1 MTVQLNKSEMQHAIA
16 ERVAQELAGP
26 CIVNLG
32 IGIPTLVAEYMTEDN
47 IYLHTENGLLG
58 VTDVDDEDADPNWF
72 NTGKIPAGEAVGVTL
87 FNTSDSFA
95 MIRGGHVDVAILGA
109 LQTDENGVIANWA
122 VPGKNIMGVGGA
134 MDLLVGAKKV
144 FVTMSHTSKGGSS
157 KLLKK
162 CTYPI
167 TSTRQVDMIF
177 TELAVFKVTD
187 GQLKLVDL
195 MPGVTIEEVR
205 EKTEAAFTEYK
216 ERGFIRMK
224 IHSFDVYIVD
234 LPTIR
239 PHQLAMHT
247 IVSQTILLG
256 CVTDKDGREGWAE
269 VATIGGASY
278 GESTPEAIKANIDAY
293 ITPLVL
299 GQ

>member
-1 MTVQLNKSEMQHAIA
+1 MTVGMSKAETQHMIA
-16 ERVAQELAGP
+16 KRVAIELEAP

-58 VTDVDDEDADPNWF
+58 VTDVEEADIDPNLV
-72 NTGKIPAGEAVGVTL
+72 NAGKLPVGEAVGASF
-87 FNTSDSFA
+87 FNSSDSFA

-109 LQTDENGVIANWA
+109 LQVDETGVIANWA

-144 FVTMSHTSKGGSS
+144 FVTMSHTSKDGSS

-177 TELAVFKVTD
+177 TELAVFEVIGD
-187 GQLKLVDL
+187 GLKLIDL
-195 MPGVTIEEVR
+195 MPGATLEEVR
-205 EKTEAAFTEYK
+205 AKTEAS
-216 ERGFIRMK
+216 FI
-224 IHSFDVYIVD
+224 
-234 LPTIR
+234 
-239 PHQLAMHT
+239 
-247 IVSQTILLG
+247 
-256 CVTDKDGREGWAE
+256 E
-269 VATIGGASY
+269 
-278 GESTPEAIKANIDAY
+278 
-293 ITPLVL
+293 
-299 GQ
+299 